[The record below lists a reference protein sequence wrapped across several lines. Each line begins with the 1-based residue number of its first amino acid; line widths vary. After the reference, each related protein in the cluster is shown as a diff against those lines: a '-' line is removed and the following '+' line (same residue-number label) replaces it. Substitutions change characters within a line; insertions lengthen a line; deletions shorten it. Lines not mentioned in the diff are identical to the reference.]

1 MENEDPL
8 IGQLVAGRYR
18 VIRRLGEGGMGQVY
32 LGRHEAIE
40 KAIALKVLKPEY
52 SAKEDI
58 VTRFQQEAISASR
71 IKHPNVLE
79 VFDFGQLDNG
89 CAFLAMEFL
98 TGNDLADELM
108 ERGYIE
114 TRRALRLMLQICRAL
129 SAAHKAGVVHRDM
142 KPDNVFLLRPGDGDE
157 IIKIV
162 DFGIAQLRKPDEEAK
177 SSAPR
182 RRLTKTGMIFGTPEY
197 MAPEQAAGRKADL
210 RVDIYATGLILFEML
225 TGTVPFTGD
234 SFMAVLAA
242 HLNDPVPS
250 MLHFR
255 PELSISPELH
265 ALVAR
270 ALSKNPD
277 DRFQTMPE
285 FAAALLATPEGQGLQ
300 AAGEVV
306 SISVPPP
313 APGPGMP
320 GYATRAQYGEVQSAP
335 SLLGHLPNTAGTAAH
350 GTPVSA
356 VTPGAGINLGSRGG
370 TLVTPSAGLS
380 PSGRPATA
388 EVATTTDGSRE
399 SKSAKSSLGLVL
411 GLVGAVA
418 VFGGGALWFA
428 RGMLTPAVT
437 PAATNEWTNSA
448 PSVQVPGEVQP
459 VGAVAVVPAV
469 TALPSSEAAST
480 SSAVAAPTARVEP
493 AGVVTLSVQTDPP
506 GALLK
511 KGGFQ
516 VCDRT
521 PCEVELNTGDAVQLD
536 AELGNKRGS
545 TKVLAHKNQSVTITL
560 RAPSAPK
567 KDKLCEVNVGG
578 LKILR
583 PCPN

>member
-18 VIRRLGEGGMGQVY
+18 VIKRLGEGGMGQVY

-40 KAIALKVLKPEY
+40 KPIALKVLKPEY

-98 TGNDLADELM
+98 TGNDLADELIN
-108 ERGYIE
+108 RGTID
-114 TRRALRLMLQICRAL
+114 TKRALRLMLQICRAL

-177 SSAPR
+177 SSTPR

-210 RVDIYATGLILFEML
+210 RVDVYAVGLILFEML

-250 MLHFR
+250 MLQFR
-255 PELSISPELH
+255 PDLSISPELH
-265 ALVAR
+265 AIVAR

-277 DRFQTMPE
+277 DRFQTMTE
-285 FAAALLATPEGQGLQ
+285 FAAALLTTPEGYNLQ
-300 AAGEVV
+300 ASGEVV

-313 APGPGMP
+313 ALAPGAP
-320 GYATRAQYGEVQSAP
+320 GYSTRAQYGEAVQAAP
-335 SLLGHLPNTAGTAAH
+335 AMLGHLPSGAGTAAL
-350 GTPVSA
+350 GTPSNA
-356 VTPGAGINLGSRGG
+356 VTPGAGITLGSRGG
-370 TLVTPSAGLS
+370 TLVTPATGISQS
-380 PSGRPATA
+380 QRPGSA
-388 EVATTTDGSRE
+388 EVATSTDGSRE
-399 SKSAKSSLGLVL
+399 PKSKGSGLLLGLVA
-411 GLVGAVA
+411 AVA
-418 VFGGGALWFA
+418 LFGGGALWFA
-428 RGMLTPAVT
+428 RGMFRSEVT
-437 PAATNEWTNSA
+437 PAASNEFTNPQPNPPATVS
-448 PSVQVPGEVQP
+448 PQVIPP
-459 VGAVAVVPAV
+459 TPPPATSVAVVTPA
-469 TALPSSEAAST
+469 PDPST
-480 SSAVAAPTARVEP
+480 SARVEP
-493 AGVVTLSVQTDPP
+493 TGAITLSIQTDPP

-511 KGGFQ
+511 KDGFQ
-516 VCDRT
+516 VCDKT
-521 PCEVELNTGDAVQLD
+521 PCDLELHTGDAVQLD
-536 AELGNKRGS
+536 AELGNKRG
-545 TKVLAHKNQSVTITL
+545 TAKVLAQKNQTVTIPL
-560 RAPSAPK
+560 RAPAGPK
-567 KDKLCEVNVGG
+567 KEKLCEINVGG